1 MSPVG
6 RVDIRGIELE
16 FDVVGDPDGPVLL
29 LVAGL
34 GAQLVSWDDAFVD
47 RFTSRGMRVVRFDNR
62 DVGLSTHFDHVTD
75 AGHRLAARFGGQ
87 EVEAPYLLGDMA
99 ADAVGLLD
107 ALDISAAHV
116 LGASMGGMIAQ
127 TMAIEHASRLL
138 SLTSVMS
145 TTGDRDVGQADPS
158 VLVEVLLA
166 PMPEDPAEALA
177 HKLRIARAIGS
188 PDHFDE
194 QRARRRAELETARST
209 DPQGTV
215 RQLLAIVS
223 SPSRTE
229 ALRSVRIPSLVVHGE
244 IDPLVGVSGG
254 MRTHECLE
262 GSELLLVPDMGHDL
276 PPPVWDLLAER
287 VAAFA
292 GREPTALR

>member
-6 RVDIRGIELE
+6 RVNVRGIELE
-16 FDVVGDPDGPVLL
+16 FDVSGDPEGPVLL
-29 LVAGL
+29 LVSGL
-34 GAQLVSWDDAFVD
+34 GAQMVSWDDAFVE
-47 RFTSRGMRVVRFDNR
+47 RFTDRGLRVVRFDNR
-62 DVGLSTHFDHVTD
+62 DVGLSTHLDHITD
-75 AGHRLAARFGGQ
+75 AAHLLAARMGGQ
-87 EVEAPYLLGDMA
+87 DVEVPYVLSDMA

-107 ALDISAAHV
+107 ALDVPAAHV

-127 TMAIEHASRLL
+127 TMAIEHTDRLL

-145 TTGDRDVGQADPS
+145 TTGDRDVGQADPG

-166 PMPEDPAEALA
+166 PMPTEPDEALT
-177 HKLRIARAIGS
+177 HKLHIAKSIGS
-188 PDHFDE
+188 PAHFDE
-194 QRARRRAELETARST
+194 DRARRRAELETARSV
-209 DPQGTV
+209 DPQGTM

-223 SPSRTE
+223 SPSRSA
-229 ALRSVRIPSLVVHGE
+229 ALREVRLPSLVVHGE

-254 MRTHECLE
+254 LRTHECLD

-276 PPPVWDLLAER
+276 PPPVWDPLADR

-292 GREPTALR
+292 R